1 VADLKERSTSF
12 LSGWFQTRIL
22 GLPTETPAVPRRS
35 VLPFA
40 FYAFVSAAYS
50 YVILCLMVR
59 FAYNVSS
66 KLVADFAVIPAAAL
80 AVVVFR
86 SRLRSLGGVLKR
98 LWTEKFSGGR
108 ALRPKVIAGVAALA
122 VVLFVPIL
130 RDREDAFYVVEPL
143 QTDMLHSATPGLV
156 NEVLVREGESVRAG
170 QALLTMTSLE
180 ADSMTEGAV
189 AQTHDASFQAFNA
202 ELQGQSIGPAAA
214 EQNAALGSN
223 QLASEARLSL
233 VVTAPEDA
241 IVVTNDPDALLG
253 QSVGSGQTLLELADS
268 GQRAVRVYIPTAAL
282 ERIPPGAEVALSL
295 PGRFAMVHLALAQ
308 PGGDAVKLPEGLVES
323 QDYKGVKLP
332 VFYCARMELP
342 ASAGTPLFGSAG
354 EAKIFG
360 ARHSVAERI
369 VTVALNLIKA
379 HVW

>member
-1 VADLKERSTSF
+1 
-12 LSGWFQTRIL
+12 
-22 GLPTETPAVPRRS
+22 
-35 VLPFA
+35 
-40 FYAFVSAAYS
+40 
-50 YVILCLMVR
+50 M
-59 FAYNVSS
+59 
-66 KLVADFAVIPAAAL
+66 
-80 AVVVFR
+80 
-86 SRLRSLGGVLKR
+86 
-98 LWTEKFSGGR
+98 
-108 ALRPKVIAGVAALA
+108 
-122 VVLFVPIL
+122 
-130 RDREDAFYVVEPL
+130 
-143 QTDMLHSATPGLV
+143 
-156 NEVLVREGESVRAG
+156 
-170 QALLTMTSLE
+170 
-180 ADSMTEGAV
+180 
-189 AQTHDASFQAFNA
+189 
-202 ELQGQSIGPAAA
+202 
-214 EQNAALGSN
+214 
-223 QLASEARLSL
+223 
-233 VVTAPEDA
+233 
-241 IVVTNDPDALLG
+241 
-253 QSVGSGQTLLELADS
+253 GSGQTLLELADS